1 MLFDF
6 GWWECRSCHSFFPC
20 SVSRSVSW
28 GVRTCVRRCKKWM
41 IFNVCVG
48 FVFSLVNM
56 ASFSKSKSDG
66 DDYSSVLELH
76 ISQCERIAIFVFS
89 VD

>member
-1 MLFDF
+1 
-6 GWWECRSCHSFFPC
+6 
-20 SVSRSVSW
+20 
-28 GVRTCVRRCKKWM
+28 M